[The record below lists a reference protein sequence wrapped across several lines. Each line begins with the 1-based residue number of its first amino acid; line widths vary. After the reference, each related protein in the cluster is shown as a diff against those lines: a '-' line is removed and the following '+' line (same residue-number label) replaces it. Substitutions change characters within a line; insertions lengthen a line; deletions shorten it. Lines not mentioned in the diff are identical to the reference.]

1 MRIFNLGVYICPKMK
16 VSIKSY
22 TMAYQSKIKLHK
34 KITWRR
40 KNQTMWCDRYDSD
53 NHFLH
58 GHLIFFKCQYETR
71 VNSLNLSMLQCRNV
85 LIYLCIYKTQP
96 RTDTRRR
103 QCLPSRDDRPEVPDT
118 APTSAHPP
126 SPRQRSAPGPRC
138 HCVCTVPLDVAG
150 WLLNR
155 KPHLSGYQVQCSS
168 SFLVQRQWL

>member
-1 MRIFNLGVYICPKMK
+1 MK
-16 VSIKSY
+16 VSIKNY
-22 TMAYQSKIKLHK
+22 TMPYQSKIKLHK
-34 KITWRR
+34 QLHDAEKI
-40 KNQTMWCDRYDSD
+40 KQCDAIVMIVTIISYTGTS
-53 NHFLH
+53 
-58 GHLIFFKCQYETR
+58 FFFMCQYETR
-71 VNSLNLSMLQCRNV
+71 VNSLNRSMLQCRNV

-103 QCLPSRDDRPEVPDT
+103 PCLPSRDDRPEVPDT

-168 SFLVQRQWL
+168 SFLVQRQ

>member
-22 TMAYQSKIKLHK
+22 TMPYQSKIKLHN

-58 GHLIFFKCQYETR
+58 GHLIFFYVSIWDSGEFIKPINVAVQKCTY
-71 VNSLNLSMLQCRNV
+71 
-85 LIYLCIYKTQP
+85 IYLCIYRTQP

-103 QCLPSRDDRPEVPDT
+103 PCLPSRDDRPEVPDT

-155 KPHLSGYQVQCSS
+155 KPH
-168 SFLVQRQWL
+168 